1 MLTNLKLT
9 ELSYTFASTA
19 GGDTVPTTYSAAD
32 TEDADVAEEEEAT
45 KDVDDVSAEDEMS
58 KGGSDTFVKFVVPV
72 SSPSICITRATKTW
86 VIIFVSMSDFPQII
100 KISPA

>member
-32 TEDADVAEEEEAT
+32 TEDADVAEGEAT
-45 KDVDDVSAEDEMS
+45 KDVDDVSADEEMS
-58 KGGSDTFVKFVVPV
+58 MGGSDTFVKFVVPL
-72 SSPSICITRATKTW
+72 SSPSICITRAKNGTCY
-86 VIIFVSMSDFPQII
+86 VIHSLAYIPFST
-100 KISPA
+100 